1 MKKKLT
7 ALTLLLSTAM
17 LAAGCSGDDV
27 SVKKTPE
34 GKYIIFSIQ
43 TENGTEYYT
52 ADDLLKDLQ
61 DNSTAQSKLYSEIS
75 RQVFTKYA
83 DQTLTTDEK
92 NAIAEDAKDEV
103 DEFKSDAKASAK
115 SEGTDYDT
123 YLENALEEQGVE
135 TLDELEQLYIYNGY
149 KEAITEDY
157 VEDHYNYFLNKYLTS
172 YTPFQVKHI
181 LVAANTS
188 DTNYVNG
195 TMTTDNARKLLNV
208 LDRFLAGETF
218 ATIAD
223 LTDDTS
229 SKDNGGIMPF
239 NEAQNYVNEF
249 RFAPYAIEVFG
260 DLTATDNEKYEKA
273 AALHLINNDE
283 DSEDYVSLDEFKD
296 SDFYKIYNGGISTV
310 SLTEIMKLKENVTA
324 NMAGG
329 YNYAYDSN
337 GDQIATD
344 KVTVAEQTYEMNV
357 NKYKE
362 DGTIN
367 EKYYEEYKLE
377 RNKIFNTTLNSHK
390 VQYIELD
397 GTYASQEANS
407 VTLSTADGE
416 KKVLADENG
425 NPVFVAYASTGIHF
439 MCEVWNS
446 YEQTKEANEKYF
458 TLFDS
463 DSTNYSEDYKDSY
476 IGQNTNLTRTELQE
490 NSDSLLS
497 DITSYVSNLEYYIF
511 DALVYSDTELE
522 SSDMKI
528 DIQFYDDELSE
539 LIQDYVTDRITS
551 TDESFASSVQ
561 STAETYAKKLVRE
574 AEAKAYIDNWYDYK
588 G

>member
-75 RQVFTKYA
+75 RQVFTRYA
-83 DQTLTTDEK
+83 DKTLTTDEK
-92 NAIAEDAKDEV
+92 NSIAEDAKDEV
-103 DEFKSDAKASAK
+103 DEFKADAKASAK

-123 YLENALEEQGVE
+123 YLENALESQGVE

-239 NEAQNYVNEF
+239 NEAQNYVSEF

-260 DLTATDNEKYEKA
+260 DQSLTDEQRYQKA
-273 AALHLINNDE
+273 ADLHLINKDE
-283 DSEDYVSLDEFKD
+283 DSEDYVSLEEFKE
-296 SDFYKIYNGGISTV
+296 SDFYKMYHDGISTI
-310 SLTEIMKLKENVTA
+310 SLSNIMKLKENVKA

-329 YNYAYDSN
+329 YNYTYDES
-337 GDQIATD
+337 GEQVATD

-397 GTYASQEANS
+397 GAYASQTAN
-407 VTLSTADGE
+407 TATVNG

-439 MCEVWNS
+439 MCQVWNS
-446 YEQTKEANEKYF
+446 YAKTQEENENYF

-463 DSTNYSEDYKDSY
+463 DSTNYQEDYKDSY
-476 IGQNTNLTRTELQE
+476 IGQNTNLTRTELQK
-490 NSDSLLS
+490 NSDSLLN

-522 SSDMKI
+522 SSEMKI
-528 DIQFYDDELSE
+528 EIEFYDEELSD
-539 LIQDYVTDRITS
+539 LIKDYVTDRITS

-561 STAETYAKKLVRE
+561 SSSETYAKKLVRE
-574 AEAKAYIDNWYDYK
+574 AEAKKYIDNWYQYN